1 MTHKQYKEK
10 LADVLPNKPGV
21 YRFIG
26 KEDVVLYVGKAKDLK
41 KRVASYF
48 GKNKYGRIRVLV
60 KKAVT
65 VAFTIVETEQDAFLL
80 ENSLIKK
87 YQPRYNIQLKD
98 DKSYPYICIKKER
111 FPRVFLT
118 RRFIKDGSEYLGPY
132 TSVRRVR
139 TILELLKNIFPLR
152 TCNFNLSKA
161 NIDKGK
167 FKLCLEYHLGNCLGP
182 CEDLQSEE
190 NYNEGIAQM
199 RKILKGHSG
208 AVVQYLKEEMKRLA
222 DNYEFEKAATF
233 KNKLDILVEYKSKS
247 TIVNNAI
254 NNVDVYA
261 MAVENNHY
269 YINCFK
275 LVEGTIIQT
284 KIIELMPKLEEVEK
298 DILSYGVLQL
308 REQMNS
314 NAKEIIVP
322 FEVDLPLAD
331 LKVTIPQRGDKLS
344 LLQLANKN
352 VEYYRNQQTLKNID
366 QKYKKRGLEVLAQ
379 LKSDFRLTELPVHI
393 ECFDISNLQGSYPV
407 ASMVVFKDGKPAN
420 KDYRHFNIKTV
431 TGPDDFASMEE
442 VVYRRYKRL
451 KEEALPLPQLI
462 IIDGGKGQLSSS
474 VKSLKKLDLYGKIAI
489 AGIAKRL
496 EEIYMPE
503 DSFPLLISKKSPSLK
518 LVQKLRNEAHRFAI
532 TFHRKKR
539 STGSIKSEFTDIR
552 GIGSKSI
559 EKLYQHFKSYEAI
572 RSASVEA
579 LSEVLDKN
587 KAVLLA
593 AHFKAVAGD
602 DSEE

>member
-1 MTHKQYKEK
+1 MTHKQYKEN
-10 LADVLPNKPGV
+10 LATVLPNKPGV
-21 YRFIG
+21 YRFVG
-26 KEDVVLYVGKAKDLK
+26 KEEEVLYVGKAKDLK

-48 GKNKYGRIRVLV
+48 GANKYGRIRVLV
-60 KKAVT
+60 KKAIT
-65 VAFTIVETEQDAFLL
+65 VAFTIVESEQDAFLL

-139 TILELLKNIFPLR
+139 TILDLLKNIFPLR
-152 TCNFNLSKA
+152 TCNFNLSKD
-161 NIDKGK
+161 NIEKGK
-167 FKLCLEYHLGNCLGP
+167 FKVCLEYHLGNCLGP
-182 CEDLQSEE
+182 CENLQHEE
-190 NYNEGIAQM
+190 HYNEGIAQM

-208 AVVQYLKEEMKRLA
+208 AVIQYLKEEMKRLA
-222 DNYEFEKAATF
+222 DNYEFEKAAAF
-233 KNKLDILVEYKSKS
+233 KKKLDILVEYKSKS

-261 MAVENNHY
+261 MAVENKHY

-284 KIIELMPKLEEVEK
+284 KIIELSPKLEEDEPS
-298 DILSYGVLQL
+298 ILSFGVMQL
-308 REQMNS
+308 REQLNS
-314 NAKEIIVP
+314 NAQEIIVP
-322 FEVDLPLAD
+322 FEVDVPLTD
-331 LKVTIPQRGDKLS
+331 LKITVPQRGDKLN
-344 LLQLANKN
+344 LLQLATRNI
-352 VEYYRNQQTLKNID
+352 EYYRNQQTLKNID
-366 QKYKKRGLEVLAQ
+366 NKYKKKGLEVLAQ
-379 LKSDFRLTELPVHI
+379 LKSDFRLTELPIHI
-393 ECFDISNLQGSYPV
+393 ECFDNSNLQGSYPV

-420 KDYRHFNIKTV
+420 KEYRHFNIKTV
-431 TGPDDFASMEE
+431 TGADDFASMEE

-462 IIDGGKGQLSSS
+462 IIDGGKGQLSSA
-474 VKSLKKLDLYGKIAI
+474 VKSLKKLELYGKIAI

-539 STGSIKSEFTDIR
+539 STGSIKSEFTDIK
-552 GIGSKSI
+552 GIGTKSI
-559 EKLYQHFKSYEAI
+559 EKLYQHFKSYTAI
-572 RSASVEA
+572 KSASIEDLA
-579 LSEVLDKN
+579 KVLDKK
-587 KAVLLA
+587 KAQYLA
-593 AHFKAVAGD
+593 EHFRAAEN

>member
-1 MTHKQYKEK
+1 MTHKQYKDTLE
-10 LADVLPNKPGV
+10 ATLPNKPGV
-21 YRFIG
+21 YRFVG
-26 KEDVVLYVGKAKDLK
+26 KAEEVLYVGKAKNLK

-65 VAFTIVETEQDAFLL
+65 VAFTIVESEQDAFLL

-98 DKSYPYICIKKER
+98 EER

-118 RRFIKDGSEYLGPY
+118 RRYVKDGSEYLGPY

-139 TILELLKNIFPLR
+139 TILDLLKNIFPLR
-152 TCNFNLSKA
+152 TCNFNLSKE
-161 NIDKGK
+161 NIEKGK
-167 FKLCLEYHLGNCLGP
+167 FKVCLEYHLGNCIGP
-182 CEDLQSEE
+182 CEDLQTEE
-190 NYNEGIAQM
+190 NYNDGIAQM

-208 AVVQYLKEEMKRLA
+208 AVIQYLKEEMKRLA

-233 KNKLDILVEYKSKS
+233 KKKLDILVEYKSKS
-247 TIVNNAI
+247 TIVNQSI

-261 MAVENNHY
+261 LAVENNQY
-269 YINCFK
+269 FINCFK

-284 KIIELMPKLEEVEK
+284 KIIELTPKLGEDEPS
-298 DILSYGVLQL
+298 ILSYGVMKL

-322 FEVDLPLAD
+322 FEVDVPLTD
-331 LKVTIPQRGDKLS
+331 LKVTIPQRGDKLN
-344 LLQLANKN
+344 LLQLATKN
-352 VEYYRNQQTLKNID
+352 IEYYRNQQTLKNID
-366 QKYKKRGLEVLAQ
+366 NKYKKKGLEVLAQ
-379 LKSDFRLTELPVHI
+379 LKNDFRLTELPVHI
-393 ECFDISNLQGSYPV
+393 ECFDNSNLQGSYPV
-407 ASMVVFKDGKPAN
+407 
-420 KDYRHFNIKTV
+420 NIKTV
-431 TGPDDFASMEE
+431 SGADDFASMEE

-451 KEEALPLPQLI
+451 KEESLPLPQLI
-462 IIDGGKGQLSSS
+462 IIDGGKGQLSSA
-474 VKSLKKLDLYGKIAI
+474 VKSLKKLNLYGKIAI

-503 DSFPLLISKKSPSLK
+503 DSFPLMISKKSASLK

-539 STGSIKSEFTDIR
+539 STGSIKSEFTDIK

-559 EKLYQHFKSYEAI
+559 EKLYQHFKSYKNI
-572 RSASVEA
+572 QQASVED
-579 LSEVLDKN
+579 LTEVLDKK
-587 KAVLLA
+587 KAVLLV
-593 AHFKAVAGD
+593 AHFKAVGSD
-602 DSEE
+602 EEE

>member
-1 MTHKQYKEK
+1 MTHKQYKEN
-10 LADVLPNKPGV
+10 LEAVLPNKPGV
-21 YRFIG
+21 YRFVD
-26 KEDVVLYVGKAKDLK
+26 KADEVLYVGKAKDLK

-60 KKAVT
+60 RKSVT
-65 VAFTIVETEQDAFLL
+65 VAFTIVESEQDAFLL

-98 DKSYPYICIKKER
+98 GK
-111 FPRVFLT
+111 
-118 RRFIKDGSEYLGPY
+118 FIKDGSEYLGPY

-167 FKLCLEYHLGNCLGP
+167 FKLCLEYHLGNCIGP
-182 CEDLQSEE
+182 CEGLQTEE

-208 AVVQYLKEEMKRLA
+208 AVIQYLKEEMKRLA

-284 KIIELMPKLEEVEK
+284 KIIELTPKLEEAET

-314 NAKEIIVP
+314 NAEEIILP
-322 FEVDLPLAD
+322 FEVELPLSNI
-331 LKVTIPQRGDKLS
+331 KITVPQRGDKLS

-366 QKYKKRGLEVLAQ
+366 QKYKKKGLEVLAQ
-379 LKSDFRLTELPVHI
+379 LKNDFRLTELPVHI

-451 KEEALPLPQLI
+451 KDEDLPLPQLI

-539 STGSIKSEFTDIR
+539 STGSIKSEFTDIK

-572 RSASVEA
+572 RNAPVEA

-587 KAVLLA
+587 KAVLLV
-593 AHFKAVAGD
+593 AHFKAIAND
-602 DSEE
+602 DSEKVN

>member
-1 MTHKQYKEK
+1 MTHQKYKDTLE
-10 LADVLPNKPGV
+10 ATLPNKPGV
-21 YRFIG
+21 YRFVG
-26 KEDVVLYVGKAKDLK
+26 KAEEVLYVGKAKDLK

-48 GKNKYGRIRVLV
+48 GKNKYGRIRLLV

-65 VAFTIVETEQDAFLL
+65 VVFTIVESEQDAFLL

-118 RRFIKDGSEYLGPY
+118 RRYIKDGSEYLGPY

-139 TILELLKNIFPLR
+139 TILDLLKNIFPLR
-152 TCNFNLSKA
+152 TCNFNLSKQ
-161 NIDKGK
+161 NIEKGK
-167 FKLCLEYHLGNCLGP
+167 FKVCLEYHLGNCFGP

-208 AVVQYLKEEMKRLA
+208 AVIQYLKDEMKQLA
-222 DNYEFEKAATF
+222 DNYEFEKAAVF
-233 KNKLDILVEYKSKS
+233 KKKLDILVEYKSKS
-247 TIVNNAI
+247 TIVNQSI

-261 MAVENNHY
+261 LAVENNHY

-275 LVEGTIIQT
+275 LIEGTIIQT
-284 KIIELMPKLEEVEK
+284 KIIELSPKLEEDETS
-298 DILSYGVLQL
+298 ILSYGIMQL

-314 NAKEIIVP
+314 HAQEIIVP
-322 FEVDLPLAD
+322 KEVDIPLPD
-331 LKVTIPQRGDKLS
+331 LKITIPQRGDKLN
-344 LLQLANKN
+344 LLQLATKN
-352 VEYYRNQQTLKNID
+352 IEYYRNQKTLKNID
-366 QKYKKRGLEVLAQ
+366 NKYKKKGLEVLAQ
-379 LKSDFRLTELPVHI
+379 LKNDFRLTELPVHI
-393 ECFDISNLQGSYPV
+393 ECFDNSNLQGSYPV
-407 ASMVVFKDGKPAN
+407 ASMVVFKNGKPAN
-420 KDYRHFNIKTV
+420 KEYRHFNIKTV
-431 TGPDDFASMEE
+431 SGADDFASMEE

-451 KEEALPLPQLI
+451 KEENLPLPQLI
-462 IIDGGKGQLSSS
+462 IIDGGKGQLSSA
-474 VKSLKKLDLYGKIAI
+474 VKSLKKLNLYGKIAI

-539 STGSIKSEFTDIR
+539 STGSIKSEFTDIK

-559 EKLYQHFKSYEAI
+559 EKLYRHFKSYEKI
-572 RSASVEA
+572 QQASLEE
-579 LSEVLDKN
+579 LSEILDKK
-587 KAVLLA
+587 KAVLLSK
-593 AHFKAVAGD
+593 HFKLIGQD
-602 DSEE
+602 EEE